1 MKIASAYVLLVAMT
15 WAQKQT
21 GFTIVE
27 LLIVVVVIAILAAIT
42 IVSYNGITN
51 RANDSAIQQDLT
63 TIAKKIQISYTQNGV
78 YPTGAG
84 LRTAGVTVSKG
95 SYSRGMFNGASWYNM
110 LYCWPDTT
118 NPNRF
123 ALIAQSK
130 SGNVYQW
137 VDGSLTK
144 IGTTLQ
150 GSIQQCASAGV
161 TINGVT
167 RDWFYDQDAWQA
179 SIVGS

>member
-1 MKIASAYVLLVAMT
+1 MFYWVVMK

-42 IVSYNGITN
+42 IMSYRGIQN
-51 RANDSAIQQDLT
+51 SANDSAVQQDLVN
-63 TIAKKIQISYTQNGV
+63 IAKKIQLAYTDTGA
-78 YPTGAG
+78 YPTGSG
-84 LRTAGVTVSKG
+84 LGAIGVKVSKG
-95 SYSRGMFNGASWYNM
+95 SYSRGMYNGSNWYNL

-130 SGNVYQW
+130 SNNVYQW
-137 VDGSLTK
+137 VDGVLTK
-144 IGTTLQ
+144 TGTALA
-150 GSIQQCASAGV
+150 GSIPVCASAGV
-161 TINGVT
+161 TISGT
-167 RDWFYDQDAWQA
+167 SRDWFYDQDAWQA